1 MIQNRWKPHEA
12 HAGRGPRTRRPPAS
26 RRVLLGL
33 TSIRRHIRTEGGD
46 LLQGPVGPPFRGVA
60 EAAWGGREQR
70 NECGPQERRTFHLQ
84 QFKPVTNLPSPA
96 RLFISRARL
105 VTGDRT
111 VGGPGEN
118 RFRQCGFF
126 VLSSGRL
133 SAESPAMRSGLRS
146 RRPFT
151 GLVAPGPCIDS
162 IGKLCPAAAA
172 ASRRNNLDFE
182 SERES

>member
-1 MIQNRWKPHEA
+1 M
-12 HAGRGPRTRRPPAS
+12 
-26 RRVLLGL
+26 
-33 TSIRRHIRTEGGD
+33 
-46 LLQGPVGPPFRGVA
+46 GPPFRGVA

-70 NECGPQERRTFHLQ
+70 NERGPQNHDCQLSTFHLQ

-96 RLFISRARL
+96 KLFMSRAKL

-111 VGGPGEN
+111 VVGPGEN

-162 IGKLCPAAAA
+162 IARLCPAAAA
-172 ASRRNNLDFE
+172 ASRRNYLDLDSDGE
-182 SERES
+182 N